1 MYLYFNEKNGGRDD
15 QNFLNIFLNYF
26 CLFVYYYFEIFHA
39 IFRGGDFTEKNFLII
54 SIIYFSPRIVI
65 YATPEGGDKNLQNK
79 YIFYFYIYQ
88 FFN

>member
-1 MYLYFNEKNGGRDD
+1 MYLYFNKKNGGRDD

-65 YATPEGGDKNLQNK
+65 YATPEGGIKIYRTN
-79 YIFYFYIYQ
+79 IYFISI
-88 FFN
+88 